1 MFVLVSSNRDNSID
15 FWDVSTGE
23 HLRSIVPQKITNA
36 IAFSPD
42 GQTLASSH
50 AREINLWDIGT
61 GDITETFT
69 GHADDIFP
77 IVFSPDGKVLISGG
91 DDDTIRAWDMETGE
105 LRFPPIPHS
114 GHVTASTSFALAY
127 SPDGSI
133 FASGSSDA
141 GVYLWDSQTGKAIH
155 TFVGHVFSVSDVV
168 FSPDG
173 GTLASCSID
182 GTVLLWDLTT
192 LDFNR

>member
-1 MFVLVSSNRDNSID
+1 
-15 FWDVSTGE
+15 
-23 HLRSIVPQKITNA
+23 
-36 IAFSPD
+36 
-42 GQTLASSH
+42 
-50 AREINLWDIGT
+50 
-61 GDITETFT
+61 
-69 GHADDIFP
+69 
-77 IVFSPDGKVLISGG
+77 
-91 DDDTIRAWDMETGE
+91 METGE

-114 GHVTASTSFALAY
+114 GEVTASTSSALAF

-155 TFVGHVFSVSDVV
+155 TFVGHVFSVSDVA

-173 GTLASCSID
+173 GTLASSSID

-192 LDFNR
+192 LAFNQ

>member
-1 MFVLVSSNRDNSID
+1 MQYTN
-15 FWDVSTGE
+15 TGKR
-23 HLRSIVPQKITNA
+23 LK
-36 IAFSPD
+36 
-42 GQTLASSH
+42 TL
-50 AREINLWDIGT
+50 
-61 GDITETFT
+61 T
-69 GHADDIFP
+69 GHSKPIYD
-77 IVFSPDGKVLISGG
+77 IVFSPDGRRLVSGG
-91 DDDTIRAWDMETGE
+91 DDDTIRVWDTETGE

-114 GHVTASTSFALAY
+114 GHVTASTSSALAY

-141 GVYLWDSQTGKAIH
+141 GVYLWDSQTGKVIH
-155 TFVGHVFSVSDVV
+155 TFVGHVFSVSDVA

-182 GTVLLWDLTT
+182 GTVLLWDLTA